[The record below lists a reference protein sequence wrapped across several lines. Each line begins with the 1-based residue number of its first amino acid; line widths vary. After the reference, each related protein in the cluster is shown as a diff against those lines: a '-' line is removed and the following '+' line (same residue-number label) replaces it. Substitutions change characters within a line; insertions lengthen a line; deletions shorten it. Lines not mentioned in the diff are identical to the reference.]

1 MVHWSYGVLDEVV
14 PEPCGAGP
22 DEQFVARVLGVS
34 DDSVGL
40 LPAPRGGE
48 VLHGFLAMCKVS
60 RPWPCPSIFPSVS
73 NCFSSAPLS
82 VLLSAHLMMVLEL
95 WWPHSPAWAWGS
107 GKSWACSPEGHQCWE
122 SGWRAHDL
130 GSTCQEVHD
139 HGSVE
144 SQVSEFVDKFGGCN
158 DIECRTIAN
167 EQQSHMCS
175 SGPDTRG
182 KCGGLR
188 RWRCSGS
195 SESQREEVMKV

>member
-14 PEPCGAGP
+14 SEPCGAGP

-82 VLLSAHLMMVLEL
+82 VLLAAHLMMVLEL
-95 WWPHSPAWAWGS
+95 WWPHSPAWAGGS
-107 GKSWACSPEGHQCWE
+107 GEIWACSPEGHQCWE
-122 SGWRAHDL
+122 SGWRVWCCL
-130 GSTCQEVHD
+130 STWPGVYLSGSSWSLQCWVPGLWVCWQVWWAQWYWMQNY
-139 HGSVE
+139 
-144 SQVSEFVDKFGGCN
+144 SQWAA
-158 DIECRTIAN
+158 I
-167 EQQSHMCS
+167 SHMCS

-182 KCGGLR
+182 KCEGLR
-188 RWRCSGS
+188 RWRCPLI
-195 SESQREEVMKV
+195 KL